1 MNNIKYFQTRWRE
14 NITHTDMLATFFLF
28 TAFFFVSL
36 ENFVVRNFLRVL
48 FLVIFPAILKK
59 KFPQKEK
66 YIYIAANCLP
76 AKIYPE

>member
-48 FLVIFPAILKK
+48 FLVIFPAIRKK
-59 KFPQKEK
+59 KNIYILPQTVCPQKFTQSK
-66 YIYIAANCLP
+66 L
-76 AKIYPE
+76 K